1 MSNHQIHCRY
11 FSQEDLLGA
20 GCLDMR
26 MAMDAAEGAIRS
38 YHRGDVLFPE
48 KIVQIFDDQ
57 TQERINCLPAT
68 FKPQKVCGVKWVSV
82 FPPNPENHGVQNLS
96 AVIILSEIERGFPI
110 AFMEGT
116 LCSNIRVGCMGALA
130 AQYLAR
136 PDAQT
141 IGFIGAG
148 EQAKMHLIAM
158 KTVLP
163 SLTHCRVAAKLETE
177 EQQFVREMAPIVPDM
192 TIEAAGTDLER
203 ATRDADVIVT
213 ATRSA
218 TPLFDGGLVKAGA
231 FVAAVGTST
240 PTARELDDALLGRAS
255 LVAVEWLGAARHEAG
270 ELVLAAPGVVPAE
283 RLVELG
289 ALLVEPRPRGP
300 LDIVVY
306 KSVGIGLEDGALARL
321 VARRLGLC

>member
-1 MSNHQIHCRY
+1 MRLITEAEVAAVLDPDSAVAALRAAFAQHGRGRAQV
-11 FSQEDLLGA
+11 LGRHRA
-20 GCLDMR
+20 TATQDGAALAISAMGAILD
-26 MAMDAAEGAIRS
+26 ADAAADG
-38 YHRGDVLFPE
+38 G
-48 KIVQIFDDQ
+48 
-57 TQERINCLPAT
+57 LPAVLGT
-68 FKPQKVCGVKWVSV
+68 KVYSARNGRYHFLVSL
-82 FPPNPENHGVQNLS
+82 FS
-96 AVIILSEIERGFPI
+96 AATGAPI
-110 AFMEGT
+110 AT
-116 LCSNIRVGCMGALA
+116 LEANEFTRLRTA
-130 AQYLAR
+130 AATAVAADLLAR
-136 PDAQT
+136 PDART
-141 IGFIGAG
+141 LAVFGAG
-148 EQAKMHLIAM
+148 IQARAHAEALYRVHRFERVLVCARSGADALARELQAALGL
-158 KTVLP
+158 TVR
-163 SLTHCRVAAKLETE
+163 SAAVA
-177 EQQFVREMAPIVPDM
+177 
-192 TIEAAGTDLER
+192 EAAAE
-203 ATRDADVIVT
+203 ADVIVT

-306 KSVGIGLEDGALARL
+306 KSVGIGLEDVALARL